1 MRGPAVILAVLAVS
15 LVAGCATLPK
25 GAQTV
30 AERPPEPTVRE
41 RSNYLS
47 EAVRLSE
54 AKKFDEAIALLL
66 RLQAVESPDD
76 AAITHYVLGSA
87 FAGNEDFGNAAAQYA
102 AAVAK
107 GERLAAEALRL
118 ARLGAGH
125 YSFLSGRYEDAVRH
139 LSTWRETV
147 AEPNPESLMELAQ
160 AYGRIGD
167 TAQAIAVAEDVV
179 RTADTADTE
188 GTAVRRHWLELLADF
203 YYSEGE
209 WVKSLAAQDRID
221 ARPSLEHDDT
231 VQDDGR
237 IAAAGAARARQK
249 ERRLLPD
256 TETLTA
262 LQAQTKALLR
272 R

>member
-1 MRGPAVILAVLAVS
+1 MRGQAVILAALAVS
-15 LVAGCATLPK
+15 LTAGCATSPES
-25 GAQTV
+25 AQT
-30 AERPPEPTVRE
+30 AKRPPEPTWRE
-41 RSNYLS
+41 RANYLF

-54 AKKFDEAIALLL
+54 AQKFDEAIGLLL

-76 AAITHYVLGSA
+76 AATTHYVLGSA
-87 FAGNEDFGNAAAQYA
+87 FAGNEDYGNAAAQYA

-107 GERLAAEALRL
+107 GERMAPEALAL

-125 YSFLSGRYEDAVRH
+125 YSFLAGRYEDAVRH

-160 AYGRIGD
+160 AYGQIGD
-167 TAQAIAVAEDVV
+167 TARAVAVAEDVV
-179 RTADTADTE
+179 RTADTE
-188 GTAVRRHWLELLADF
+188 GTVVRRHWLELLADF

-231 VQDDGR
+231 VQDDSR
-237 IAAAGAARARQK
+237 LAAGRAARARQK

-262 LQAQTKALLR
+262 LQAQTRALLR

>member
-1 MRGPAVILAVLAVS
+1 MRGQAVILAMLAVS
-15 LVAGCATLPK
+15 LAAGCATSPES
-25 GAQTV
+25 AQT
-30 AERPPEPTVRE
+30 AAKRPPEPTVRE
-41 RSNYLS
+41 RANYLF

-54 AKKFDEAIALLL
+54 ARKFDAAIGLLL

-76 AAITHYVLGSA
+76 AATTHYVLGSA
-87 FAGNEDFGNAAAQYA
+87 FAGNEDYGNAAAQYA

-107 GERLAAEALRL
+107 GERLAAEALAV

-125 YSFLSGRYEDAVRH
+125 YSFRAGRYEDAVRH
-139 LSTWRETV
+139 LAAWRETV

-167 TAQAIAVAEDVV
+167 TARAVAVAEDVV
-179 RTADTADTE
+179 RTADTE

-221 ARPSLEHDDT
+221 DARPSLEHDDT

-237 IAAAGAARARQK
+237 IAAARAARARQK
-249 ERRLLPD
+249 DRRLLPD

-262 LQAQTKALLR
+262 LQAQTRALLR

>member
-1 MRGPAVILAVLAVS
+1 MRGQAVILAMLAVS
-15 LVAGCATLPK
+15 LAAGCATSPES
-25 GAQTV
+25 AQT
-30 AERPPEPTVRE
+30 AAKRAPEPTVRE

-76 AAITHYVLGSA
+76 AATTHYVLGSA
-87 FAGNEDFGNAAAQYA
+87 FAGNEDYGNAAAQYA

-125 YSFLSGRYEDAVRH
+125 YSFLAGRYEDAVRH

-167 TAQAIAVAEDVV
+167 TAQAIAVTEDVV
-179 RTADTADTE
+179 QTADTE
-188 GTAVRRHWLELLADF
+188 GTVVRRHWLELLADF

-221 ARPSLEHDDT
+221 DARPSLEHDDT

-237 IAAAGAARARQK
+237 IAAARAARARQK
-249 ERRLLPD
+249 DRRLLPD

-262 LQAQTKALLR
+262 LQAQTRALLR

>member
-1 MRGPAVILAVLAVS
+1 MRGPAVILATLAVS
-15 LVAGCATLPK
+15 LAAGCATPPK
-25 GAQTV
+25 GAQTA
-30 AERPPEPTVRE
+30 AERPSEPTVRE

-76 AAITHYVLGSA
+76 AATTHYVLGSA
-87 FAGNEDFGNAAAQYA
+87 FAGNEDYGNAAAQYA

-107 GERLAAEALRL
+107 GERLVAEALRL

-167 TAQAIAVAEDVV
+167 TAQAIAVTEDVV
-179 RTADTADTE
+179 RTADTADAE

-237 IAAAGAARARQK
+237 TAAAGAARARQK

-256 TETLTA
+256 TETLNA
-262 LQAQTKALLR
+262 LQAQTRALLR